1 MKNEKKRRSDEAYLL
16 LKFILIFNKNNLQLS
31 LSLTMITCDISLV
44 INLLFLVLVLY
55 DLNLVV

>member
-1 MKNEKKRRSDEAYLL
+1 MRKKRRSDEAYLL